1 MRPLITLLLLL
12 APTILTGASSPS
24 SVEDI
29 LLSYAEATSDTARYR
44 VLKATIDFTATAD
57 PEGILQE
64 LKARPQVQGKDKGA
78 SGALL
83 AFLQAEALY
92 YADQSDEALRWY
104 LRAIDRAE
112 QQVETDPILLS
123 TLCAALGY
131 VTEEVNG
138 SLPAVRYY
146 LKGLRY
152 AEASGLPREIAD
164 VNYSLATTYA
174 TLNDFDDALRH
185 ARQSFAIDLESSD
198 PANIATDLRFLTDL
212 SLKNQDLIGAERY
225 AKLALGRISALT
237 NQRLI
242 GSLHRCRA
250 DVFLARQRP
259 DSALVHINMAI
270 ALEEENHASDRLA
283 AHLLIRARA
292 YAQIGDLRAALSQ
305 LDRGEQEANNR
316 EQGKQLTGILLLRAE
331 LLQQSGQQTAS
342 LAVAETARQLAI
354 KQKRPDLEIRAI
366 DLLAAHH
373 EAAGSLPLALHL
385 RQRQIVLQDSIHQNI
400 TQAQLGIAAARF
412 DVQRIGYEKQALQ
425 FDVDLLEEKIRA
437 NRRARWLMVSIFI
450 LVLGLMALF
459 LYQRNRRAQLQRA
472 LHVQQIQI
480 KDRNRME
487 AELQAIRSQLN
498 PHFMFNSLNSI
509 NDFILR
515 SKRDDASDYLIK
527 FSKLMRLTLNHSK
540 ENAIP
545 FREELAALR
554 LYVELEAL
562 RFDNALQYRFDLE
575 DGLTA
580 NEDFRV
586 AALVVQP
593 FVENAIWH
601 GLSHSKAERRLT
613 ISFTRQGDELH
624 CRVEDNGIGRA
635 VSNRINAGR
644 RHRSQGQSMIRNR
657 LHLLEQLH
665 GRRAHYRVTD
675 RQPQGTIVLLTLP
688 ILATS
693 TPNTHA

>member
-1 MRPLITLLLLL
+1 MRTLIYLFLLLPLPVL
-12 APTILTGASSPS
+12 AGALPAT

-29 LLSYAEATSDTARYR
+29 LVQYAAARTDTARYR
-44 VLKATIDFTATAD
+44 VLKATIDYTATAD
-57 PEGILQE
+57 PRLLLQE
-64 LKARPQVQGKDKGA
+64 LGARPQVQGEEGGA
-78 SGALL
+78 SSSLL
-83 AFLQAEALY
+83 AFLRAEANY
-92 YADQSDEALRWY
+92 YANESDEALRWY
-104 LRAIDRAE
+104 ATAIDRAE
-112 QQVETDPILLS
+112 QRPLPDAILLS
-123 TLCAALGY
+123 TLYAALAY
-131 VTEEVNG
+131 VTEEVRG
-138 SLPAVRYY
+138 SLPAVRHY
-146 LKGLRY
+146 LKGLTY

-185 ARQSFAIDLESSD
+185 ARQSFAIDLESGD
-198 PANIATDLRFLTDL
+198 PANIATDLRFLADL
-212 SLKNQDLIGAERY
+212 SLKNQDLAGAERY
-225 AKLALGRISALT
+225 ANLALDRIPALT

-250 DVFLARQRP
+250 EVFLARQRP
-259 DSALVHINMAI
+259 DSALVYINRAI
-270 ALEEENHASDRLA
+270 ALEAQNHASDRLA
-283 AHLLIRARA
+283 ANLLIRARA
-292 YAQIGDLRAALSQ
+292 YAQLGEVDLVLHHLDQAEREAA
-305 LDRGEQEANNR
+305 NR
-316 EQGKQLTGILLLRAE
+316 DQGKQLPGILLLRAE
-331 LLQQSGQQTAS
+331 LLQRSGRGVAS
-342 LAVAETARQLAI
+342 MAAAGDARGLARE
-354 KQKRPDLEIRAI
+354 QKRPDLELQAI
-366 DLLAAHH
+366 SLLAQHH

-385 RQRQIVLQDSIHQNI
+385 RQRQIVLQDSIHHNI

-425 FDVDLLEEKIRA
+425 FDVDLLEEKISA
-437 NRRARWLMVSIFI
+437 DRRARWLMVSIF
-450 LVLGLMALF
+450 LLALGLMTLF
-459 LYQRNRRAQLQRA
+459 LYQRSRRNQLQRA
-472 LHVQQIQI
+472 LHVQQLQI

-515 SKRDDASDYLIK
+515 SKSDDASDYLIK

-562 RFDNALQYRFDLE
+562 RFDNALQYRFELE

-580 NEDFRV
+580 NEDFHV

-601 GLSHSKAERRLT
+601 GLSHSKVERRLT
-613 ISFTRQGDELH
+613 VSFSRQGDVLH
-624 CRVEDNGIGRA
+624 CRVEDNGIGREA
-635 VSNRINAGR
+635 SARINAGR
-644 RHRSQGQSMIRNR
+644 RHRSRGQSMIRNR

-665 GRRAHYRVTD
+665 GRRAHYRITD
-675 RQPQGTIVLLTLP
+675 RLPQGTIVLLTLP
-688 ILATS
+688 ILPAPKPDS
-693 TPNTHA
+693 HA